1 MNALDDD
8 IRKVLAN
15 EESLYDLER
24 EEGVFRQMAG
34 IFRGKMRWMAI
45 AVTIETVVFVV
56 LIVLAAVEFFQ
67 TDETKW
73 QIFYATSVLLLAMLL
88 LLIKLWGWMQMS
100 RYAIQR
106 EIKRLELRMLE
117 RGEQEKQ

>member
-56 LIVLAAVEFFQ
+56 LIVLAAIEFFQ

-73 QIFYATSVLLLAMLL
+73 QIFYATSILLLAMLL

-106 EIKRLELRMLE
+106 EIKRLELRILE
-117 RGEQEKQ
+117 RGEQEKK